1 MLTDRELML
10 AKAALGKV
18 VAQPATVEK
27 STRRAYGSLP
37 TGVFPS
43 GSGFKVVFTR
53 GSVQHRLGQ
62 FPTFEQAAAA
72 AAAFERDNPPCLKRI
87 PWSDAEIGVLRANA
101 GKRTARQIGRLVG
114 RTIHSVYRCAKKL
127 NISLEP

>member
-1 MLTDRELML
+1 ML

-18 VAQPATVEK
+18 SAQPAPVEGP
-27 STRRAYGSLP
+27 TRRAYGSLP

-53 GSVQHRLGQ
+53 GSVQHRLGR
-62 FPTFEQAAAA
+62 FPTLGAATEA

-87 PWSDAEIGVLRANA
+87 PWSDAEIEVLRRNA
-101 GKRTARQIGRLVG
+101 GNLTAREIGRLVG
-114 RTIHSVYRCAKKL
+114 RTVHSVYRCARKL
-127 NISLEP
+127 DLQLSQ